1 MIRSIDKRKTFALI
15 PVGALILALGT
26 AATCIA
32 EPTRPHV
39 GVFGTA
45 TESHSI
51 KPQVIKDARGHSS
64 NSAPQP
70 PKQGRLRNNIP
81 L

>member
-1 MIRSIDKRKTFALI
+1 MILSFDKRKTFALI
-15 PVGALILALGT
+15 PVAAIMLALAT
-26 AATCIA
+26 AANCIA

-39 GVFGTA
+39 GVFGTTAA
-45 TESHSI
+45 THSI
-51 KPQVIKDARGHSS
+51 KPQVIKDARVHSS
-64 NSAPQP
+64 NSAPQA